1 MEKIP
6 LDELEVKLQLLG
18 TLVNLNELTSKQI
31 CKSLR
36 VNFNVQCDE
45 YDLFLLRPPTDLT
58 DVDEAI
64 ITYKDFL

>member
-6 LDELEVKLQLLG
+6 LDELEVKLQLLE
-18 TLVNLNELTSKQI
+18 TMVDLNSLTSKDI
-31 CKSLR
+31 CKTIAA
-36 VNFNVQCDE
+36 NFNVQCDE
-45 YDLFLLRPPTDLT
+45 YDLYLLRSPSNLT